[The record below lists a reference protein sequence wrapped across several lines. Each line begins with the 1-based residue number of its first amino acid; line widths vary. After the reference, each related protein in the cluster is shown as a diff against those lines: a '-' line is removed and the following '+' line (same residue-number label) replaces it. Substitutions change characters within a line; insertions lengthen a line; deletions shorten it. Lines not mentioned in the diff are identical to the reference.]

1 MLWMSVMKKSF
12 FLTFFLLI
20 CTSLFFLSCGSGI
33 LKSGELTFS
42 LNESAVE
49 KISQK
54 AARLA
59 DSNEENLSFR
69 ICVTLEVDNE
79 TLEKE
84 TSFNPN
90 KEKKSDEDNKITFF
104 FFFFGKK
111 VKASVSAYYEEIK
124 LASGESEEITVK
136 EGSNPLPVT
145 LKFDEYTIDLLFKFR
160 FLKDGDYVENADYP
174 DEKLSVSINTFKD
187 FENPDFSSE
196 VQNQLEKLLSAGYLL
211 NEEKTSD
218 PEVKAG
224 VYTYTLFFYRL
235 SQAGGKV
242 LVEDDRIAITAEP
255 DEVLYLNSGKVTV
268 AATNAA
274 GTALTQTDAKLF
286 YGGRE
291 VPSDYYTYENGIFS
305 IGGEETKLLTSGTYQ
320 LFITADSA
328 ENGQLL
334 TGSRTVNLNI
344 QDMLYY
350 ECDIDGANSPE
361 TAFGALTNELNNA
374 ETDVVIKIY
383 GNPQKSDGL
392 DYASGYF
399 KSISRIISSHFNN
412 TAFRADLD
420 LSGAGANLSVMD
432 SSDGFFE
439 CKYIRSIKLSS
450 NVKEINDSALCAC
463 SSLEKI
469 EIVPIEGVE
478 PQLHTMANGKLLVT
492 AGQNGGK
499 KIIASVKDVGDL
511 DFSDSTYSNV
521 NEIGEKAFYN
531 ASISKLRISDN
542 ITSIGKQAFSSC
554 SGVKTLILDVIPE
567 NIPTVTKF
575 EEGVFN
581 YTNPE
586 NLIINF
592 DITAENYDNAV
603 NYISPIVS
611 LNNTVYRFGLSYV
624 KNVTFNGN
632 TYLPDKNGSNDN
644 EKVFLYN
651 SLTTLNSITFNG
663 IAIIGENQFNCRLS
677 LEKLTSLVFNDNT
690 NSSEIKKEAFSI
702 SPRGETLNVEVD
714 LTGVRLIEES
724 GIHFSSGSTTVES
737 LVIPESLIA
746 LHYAALY
753 GFNESGEFTLEK
765 EDGWYNLTGSDAST
779 TISGWLTNKPESIT
793 TSDTIVLLSSEDSK
807 ATIRTNVS
815 AYPSNEYWFYRHVSE

>member
-1 MLWMSVMKKSF
+1 MKKSF

-20 CTSLFFLSCGSGI
+20 CTSLFFLSCGSEI
-33 LKSGELTFS
+33 LKSGDITFS

-49 KISQK
+49 KLSQK

-69 ICVTLEVDNE
+69 ICVTLEVDKE
-79 TLEKE
+79 TLEQE
-84 TSFNPN
+84 TVFNPN
-90 KEKKSDEDNKITFF
+90 KEKKSDDDNKITFPDIEV
-104 FFFFGKK
+104 GKK

-124 LASGESEEITVK
+124 LASGESEEITIK

-160 FLKDGDYVENADYP
+160 FLTDGDYVENADYP

-211 NEEKTSD
+211 NEEKTSE

-334 TGSRTVNLNI
+334 TGSRTVNLDI
-344 QDMLYY
+344 QDKLYY
-350 ECDIDGANSPE
+350 ECDIDGATSPE

-399 KSISRIISSHFNN
+399 NSISTIISSHFNN

-478 PQLHTMANGKLLVT
+478 TQFHTMANGKILVT

-554 SGVKTLILDVIPE
+554 SGVKTITLDVIPE
-567 NIPTVTKF
+567 NIPTVTAYD
-575 EEGVFN
+575 EGVFT

-603 NYISPIVS
+603 NYISPIVNQ
-611 LNNTVYRFGLSYV
+611 NNYVYRYGLSYV

-632 TYLPDKNGSNDN
+632 TYLPDMNDSN
-644 EKVFLYN
+644 EKVFLYD
-651 SLTTLNSITFNG
+651 SLKNLNSITFNG
-663 IAIIGENQFNCRLS
+663 IAIIGENQFNCNSS

-724 GIHFSSGSTTVES
+724 GIHFSSSSTTVES

-753 GFNESGEFTLEK
+753 GLSFSESGEFTLEK

-793 TSDTIVLLSSEDSK
+793 TSENIVLLSSENSK
-807 ATIRTNVS
+807 TTIKTKVS
-815 AYPSNEYWFYRHVSE
+815 DYSSNDYWFYRYVSE